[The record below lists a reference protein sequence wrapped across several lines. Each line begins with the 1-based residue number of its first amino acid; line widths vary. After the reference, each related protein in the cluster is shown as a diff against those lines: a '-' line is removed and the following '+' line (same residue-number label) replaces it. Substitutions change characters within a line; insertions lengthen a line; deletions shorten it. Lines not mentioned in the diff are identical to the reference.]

1 MANGVTQIRRSVM
14 ALALP
19 VTVSSLLQRTEGIV
33 AVFLV
38 GGLGAIPIAAVGLGQ
53 LLAFIATTLVSGLSV
68 GTNVIVAQLWGARR
82 RHDAGQAAR
91 HFLGLSI
98 AVSLVLMAGG
108 WSPESLRHAVARS
121 SADVIALV
129 PALFHTDFSRH
140 SLYRAY
146 SKSVFHPPRHRRH
159 ENADVRHDRS
169 SIVLHIPIA
178 YPLIY
183 GHWGVP
189 AFGVKGA
196 AVAVGVA
203 EAIGTLVPVAALLSL
218 IASIETYPYDLFRT
232 MWQVGA
238 PVSGERIVQQAGILA
253 YTKIVLLYGTVSYAA
268 HQVGLSI
275 ESLSFLPGYGFAIA
289 AATMVGQ
296 SIGAGK
302 YTRAKLENWEANRL
316 AIVIMSA
323 MGLVFFFFPYAL
335 LRAFTSDEAVIELG
349 TLFLKIVALLQIP
362 LALTMVLAGSLR
374 GAGDTHFIMVATTI
388 GMWVVR
394 VPIALITGVWLNLGS
409 LLCLAGHDC
418 GLDDAD
424 GLDVVALSIGA
435 MEGDSGDSIVRS
447 GFFLYIRA
455 VVRTASYLSLIRPA
469 LRCVPPLS
477 HWHRGRRSLE

>member
-82 RHDAGQAAR
+82 HKDAGHAAR
-91 HFLGLSI
+91 HFLGLAILVSI
-98 AVSLVLMAGG
+98 LLMTAGLLLNRLAMQLLG
-108 WSPESLRHAVARS
+108 AAPEVIARS
-121 SADVIALV
+121 LPYSTLIFLVIPFTVLLQV
-129 PALFHTDFSRH
+129 L
-140 SLYRAY
+140 
-146 SKSVFHPPRHRRH
+146 
-159 ENADVRHDRS
+159 S
-169 SIVLHIPIA
+169 SILQGTGDTKTPMYAMIVVNVLHIVIA

-183 GHWGVP
+183 GRWGFP
-189 AFGVKGA
+189 AFGVQGA
-196 AVAVGVA
+196 AVAVGIA
-203 EAIGTLVPVAALLSL
+203 EGAGTCYLAVRCIPLLHRSPQ
-218 IASIETYPYDLFRT
+218 IRFDLFRT
-232 MWQVGA
+232 IWQVGA

-253 YTKIVLLYGTVSYAA
+253 YTKIVLLYGTVAYAA

-316 AIVIMSA
+316 ATAIMSM
-323 MGLVFFFFPYAL
+323 MGIVFFLFPYAL
-335 LRAFTSDEAVIELG
+335 LRAFTSDESVIELG
-349 TLFLKIVALLQIP
+349 TIFLKIVALLQIP

-388 GMWVVR
+388 GMWLVR
-394 VPIALITGVWLNLGS
+394 VPIAFIAGVWLHLEVFYVW
-409 LLCLAGHDC
+409 LAMIADWTVRM
-418 GLDDAD
+418 GLM
-424 GLDVVALSIGA
+424 LWRY
-435 MEGDSGDSIVRS
+435 RS
-447 GFFLYIRA
+447 ERWRAIQVIR
-455 VVRTASYLSLIRPA
+455 
-469 LRCVPPLS
+469 
-477 HWHRGRRSLE
+477 